1 MKNTHQLLII
11 LFVIITAFKTDK
23 PAYVLFSKEGKEV
36 KYSKMLKEVAD
47 ADVILFG
54 ESHDN
59 PIAHWLELELTKDL
73 YVLKN
78 DNLVLGAEMF
88 ETDNQIILNE
98 YLDSLISQSYF
109 ESEARIWPNYQ
120 TDYKPLVEFAK
131 NHNLKFIATNIP
143 RRYAAVV
150 NSKGF
155 EGLEELSG
163 EAKEFLPPLP
173 VPYDPDLKSYKNLL
187 EMGGMSAHMGENFPK
202 AQAIKDATM
211 AHFILANL
219 SAGKTFL
226 HFNGS
231 YHSDN
236 FESISWY
243 LKQEKPDL
251 KIVTIT
257 TVSQKDISDLTE
269 ENRGIADFIIS
280 VDDDMTKTR

>member
-243 LKQEKPDL
+243 LKTGKAGFENCNHHY
-251 KIVTIT
+251 
-257 TVSQKDISDLTE
+257 SFTE
-269 ENRGIADFIIS
+269 RYF
-280 VDDDMTKTR
+280 